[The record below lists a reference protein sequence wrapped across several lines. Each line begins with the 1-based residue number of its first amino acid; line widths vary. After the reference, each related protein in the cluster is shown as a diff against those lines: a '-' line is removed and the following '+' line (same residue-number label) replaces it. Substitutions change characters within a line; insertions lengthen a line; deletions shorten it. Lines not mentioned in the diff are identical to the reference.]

1 MAMTTLARRS
11 PPTERV
17 VAVLDFLVARQG
29 ERFGLS
35 ELARNL
41 GLAKPTCL
49 GIVTALTAGGY
60 LVRDPVTKTYGL
72 GPALIAAGRV
82 ARTDFAVGAV
92 ARRRLAGLSARY
104 DTVCTAS
111 AWHTGWPGR
120 RRCRCDRTARTCGG
134 SWPSAGSAG
143 TWWRAS
149 PRWACGCTR

>member
-111 AWHTGWPGR
+111 AVVGERIMVLELTGPAQAVATVKVGQSYPF
-120 RRCRCDRTARTCGG
+120 APPVGLMYV
-134 SWPSAGSAG
+134 
-143 TWWRAS
+143 
-149 PRWACGCTR
+149 